1 MSTTPPAPLRTSE
14 PDPPR
19 NEPAGPRYLECDF
32 CHCKLTRTGEV
43 YQVSPEAREFRDAN
57 EKHKK
62 QVEKLDEEMAKLRE
76 QIAAKDAEIAALKG
90 SSALRRA
97 GIEVR

>member
-1 MSTTPPAPLRTSE
+1 MLETPPAPLRTNE
-14 PDPPR
+14 PDPVRETP
-19 NEPAGPRYLECDF
+19 PRYLECDF

-43 YQVSPEAREFRDAN
+43 YQVSAEAREFRDAN

-62 QVEKLDEEMAKLRE
+62 QVEKLDEEMTKLRE

-90 SSALRRA
+90 SPAPHRA
-97 GIEVR
+97 GIVVGS